1 MSEPLTSHEIEDVL
15 SSIRR
20 LVSEDLRPAARAAGL
35 ATGLSAPAPAAAA
48 AAPDAGAEAGKLLL
62 TPALRVV
69 PEAPPVPAP
78 DTRQNA
84 PCGLRRIAVA
94 EAVHAVEEVQA
105 MAAPA
110 GPEIAAPEAHPLPA
124 PAEEVYDDL
133 GLDEGDDGLKALL
146 DTVTLDEAW
155 IAAPALPE
163 TPEEFP

>member
-69 PEAPPVPAP
+69 PEAPPMPEANPVAEAHP
-78 DTRQNA
+78 
-84 PCGLRRIAVA
+84 VA

-105 MAAPA
+105 MAAPP
-110 GPEIAAPEAHPLPA
+110 GPKSRR
-124 PAEEVYDDL
+124 
-133 GLDEGDDGLKALL
+133 LKPIPCRLRRKRSM
-146 DTVTLDEAW
+146 TTLAW
-155 IAAPALPE
+155 TKA
-163 TPEEFP
+163 TTG